1 MVAATFRCR
10 SDHWLFVPRCS
21 PAVKMWP
28 ASIPYSH
35 NSSGCPNQKKRQ
47 ARKVSQEARM
57 TEFLVKNHFFLDDI
71 NEPRG
76 PGRHDSEQLW
86 PIHGAA
92 ELGDGELLR
101 SLLRARADSTQ
112 VPWIT
117 RCIQQVSN
125 FQSILTI
132 WMDRSNSQET
142 HKIKV
147 MKAVNE
153 SRPPAPPKKNRT
165 GSRGRVNLVQKSS

>member
-1 MVAATFRCR
+1 MRLSQLFFPRKLAEAEVCAWILAQLYLLAYGSRHLQMQIGSLTVRAT
-10 SDHWLFVPRCS
+10 LQPRCQDVTS
-21 PAVKMWP
+21 EYPLQPQQLRVSK
-28 ASIPYSH
+28 SE
-35 NSSGCPNQKKRQ
+35 KRQ

-112 VPWIT
+112 VP
-117 RCIQQVSN
+117 
-125 FQSILTI
+125 
-132 WMDRSNSQET
+132 
-142 HKIKV
+142 
-147 MKAVNE
+147 
-153 SRPPAPPKKNRT
+153 
-165 GSRGRVNLVQKSS
+165 